1 MSVKVT
7 DAKRGMVVRIQGEF
21 FQITKYIHTTPGK
34 GQAINH
40 IHLKHLLT
48 GRQKELRLNTG
59 DTLDNVY
66 LDNKPCQYLYKD
78 GNGHVFMDNES
89 YDQFHLPDELVEEA
103 LHFISEGDSCT
114 VCFIDNQP
122 RLIELPPS
130 VVLEVIEAEEVVKGD
145 TATNLQK
152 TVKVSTGYEL
162 KAPAHIKVGDKIK
175 VTTEDGSYSARAND

>member
-40 IHLKHLLT
+40 IHLKNLLT

-78 GNGHVFMDNES
+78 GNGHVFMDVES
-89 YDQFHLPDELVEEA
+89 YDQFHLPDSLVEAA
-103 LHFISEGDSCT
+103 LHFVGEGDNCT
-114 VCFIDNQP
+114 VCFIDNEP
-122 RLIELPPS
+122 RLLDLPPS
-130 VVLEVIEAEEVVKGD
+130 VVLEVVEAEEVVKGD

-152 TVKVSTGYEL
+152 NVKVSTGYEL

-175 VTTEDGSYSARAND
+175 IATEDGSYSAKAND